1 MADATF
7 PLFPIASFLAFVLS
21 LVPLTWHVQ
30 AWNSGTCA
38 YMLWTATACLMSFVN
53 SIVWKGNAIDVAPVW
68 CDISS
73 KLLLGASIGIPAS
86 GLCISRRLYKISSV
100 RTVSITRK
108 DKIRAIMVDLSI
120 AVGIPVVIMILHV
133 VVQPHRY
140 DILED
145 VGCYAALYNTLPA
158 YFLVLM
164 WPLVL
169 GTISFVFSALC
180 LRAFYIR
187 RLQFAQ
193 ILAHNTSLNTSRYM
207 RLMSLAILDM
217 SCTIPLC
224 AVSIYLGNYGVQ
236 LAPWIS
242 WDDTHYNFGR
252 VGQIPALV
260 WRTDRMYEIS
270 VEMTRWLPVACGFL
284 FFGLFGFADEAMRH
298 YKQVLAVVEK
308 KVGLAPDSKLRGFKL
323 PHPKWND
330 SKGAKGGL
338 PVYASPAK
346 DSADAFAARKKELYG
361 TPTTDTF
368 LSSTNASTFTFDPE
382 KGVPLPS
389 SPATTAPPPEY
400 EFHERDL
407 PDVPVNVGR
416 LSIDFQVVSPS
427 SSSSSSSSKGPSS
440 SSHTPASSAPSSPTS
455 PDSHIPAAWRGSVNA
470 AAPSSA
476 AVSFPPPPRP
486 SHASMHQPPH
496 TSMQQP
502 SRTSMHQPSHTSL
515 RSQTLPQH
523 QRSQSSLRS
532 LATSLASSGADVI
545 YIYDAYQDDEEVGRR
560 ESLPPFSN
568 LEPAPASTMSTT
580 TTATQTPIA
589 DADEARQPAH
599 SVAARQARYSRRP
612 ATPLPPLFV
621 TRRTEEA

>member
-1 MADATF
+1 MTDATF

-427 SSSSSSSSKGPSS
+427 SASSSSSSSGPSS
-440 SSHTPASSAPSSPTS
+440 PSHTPASSAPSSPFSASRQPSNAQQQRSRS
-455 PDSHIPAAWRGSVNA
+455 PLRSQTLPRQQ
-470 AAPSSA
+470 
-476 AVSFPPPPRP
+476 PP
-486 SHASMHQPPH
+486 HTSMHQPSH

-502 SRTSMHQPSHTSL
+502 SYTSMHQPSHTSL

-568 LEPAPASTMSTT
+568 LEP
-580 TTATQTPIA
+580 TAAAQMPISG
-589 DADEARQPAH
+589 ADEARQPAH

-621 TRRTEEA
+621 TRRMEEA